1 MTPLTTDRLP
11 WTRAGGTGS
20 AAGPGPLNAN
30 AANWYARQPIRQKLF
45 LSFVLLDALVVVL
58 MVLFFPLR
66 EWRDLAAGRA
76 RLADQGRA
84 FAEMFAANVSP
95 ALDFGDT
102 ITVHQTLNRIV
113 TRFPQVVQ
121 AASYVDGRAIARAG
135 TLTDEVPQ
143 SIATAK
149 ESHSVERG
157 GATFAAHPLTLTG
170 RHGALV
176 LELSQADLMRRFYWS
191 IVLALAISIAFLG
204 VAGILAQLLSRA
216 MIRPIMAVVDTVG
229 EATRDGGWDLT
240 LRVPEHGADE
250 TARLAVGFNRFLGD
264 AGQLVGAMKQV
275 TGRVITGAGD
285 MKLALGGLAAGAN
298 ALSDTIS
305 QVAATAA
312 EQRERL
318 RQNLQ
323 LAGESSRLADRMR
336 ETAAG
341 AGSATAAVAESSRG
355 GRDVAERA
363 RLQMAQISGSTEET
377 LAAMESLRSHSG
389 RIDQVLVA
397 IRDIAQQTNLL
408 ALNAAIEAARAG
420 EHGRG
425 FAVVADEVRKL
436 ADQAATHAGEIGGS
450 IEAIRRD
457 IATAVAAVAKVDEE
471 VDAGMGVIAS
481 TVELL
486 NGVVTGVEAVAGDVG
501 VIAELAVQQRQALAR
516 VSESAAAIA
525 EMGEEQAVSA
535 AAMSAT
541 VQAQTASTGDVSDAA
556 DELHAVARE
565 LQIQTERI
573 RI

>member
-1 MTPLTTDRLP
+1 MPPSITGTP
-11 WTRAGGTGS
+11 S
-20 AAGPGPLNAN
+20 ARYPS
-30 AANWYARQPIRQKLF
+30 ANWYARQPIRQKLF
-45 LSFVLLDALVVVL
+45 LSFVLLDVLVVVL

-84 FAEMFAANVSP
+84 FAEMFATSVSP
-95 ALDFGDT
+95 AVDFGDT
-102 ITVHQTLNRIV
+102 TTVHQTLNQIV

-121 AASYVDGRAIARAG
+121 AVAYVDGRAIARAG
-135 TLTDEVPQ
+135 TLTDDVPR
-143 SIATAK
+143 SITTATA
-149 ESHSVERG
+149 SHSVERG
-157 GATFAAHPLTLTG
+157 GATLAVHPLTLTG
-170 RHGALV
+170 RHGTLV

-229 EATRDGGWDLT
+229 EATRDGSWDLT

-285 MKLALGGLAAGAN
+285 MKTSLGGLTAGAN

-341 AGSATAAVAESSRG
+341 AGSATAAVAESSRT
-355 GRDVAERA
+355 EQTRA
-363 RLQMAQISGSTEET
+363 V
-377 LAAMESLRSHSG
+377 MESLRSHSG

-436 ADQAATHAGEIGGS
+436 ADQAGTHAGEIGGS

-486 NGVVTGVEAVAGDVG
+486 EGVVTGVEAVASDVG